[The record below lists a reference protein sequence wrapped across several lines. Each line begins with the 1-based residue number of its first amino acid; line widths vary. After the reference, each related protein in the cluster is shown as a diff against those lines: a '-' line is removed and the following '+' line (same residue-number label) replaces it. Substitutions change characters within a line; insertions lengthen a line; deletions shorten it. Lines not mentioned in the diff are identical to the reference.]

1 VTEEKMKEEFRG
13 VWLTGAGVL
22 MVQFKIDLVSSVF
35 GFEAV
40 LDGMSD
46 GDFWSN
52 LRHWLQQL
60 AEVFGLQA
68 VAQVEDT
75 SVIMYNSQTED
86 KNKVLVHMNSAQ
98 QTIEVMLKVARRN

>member
-1 VTEEKMKEEFRG
+1 
-13 VWLTGAGVL
+13 
-22 MVQFKIDLVSSVF
+22 MVQFKIDLVSLLF

-75 SVIMYNSQTED
+75 LANMYNSQTEY
-86 KNKVLVHMNSAQ
+86 KNKVLVHMNSVQ
-98 QTIEVMLKVARRN
+98 QQLK